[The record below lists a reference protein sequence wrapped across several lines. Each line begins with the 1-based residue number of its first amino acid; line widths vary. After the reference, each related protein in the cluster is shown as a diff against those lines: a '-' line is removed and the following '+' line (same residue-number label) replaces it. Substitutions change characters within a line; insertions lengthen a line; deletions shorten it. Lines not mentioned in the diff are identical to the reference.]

1 MNIVQYSGKLK
12 WKIVYVLLVSYGYQK
27 VRRSSNCCTGSNP
40 SSSIRALNRLFVA
53 KTLVATWWTI
63 LSWNHLKF
71 KISQNVRETYYKIGC
86 SPIHPYFL
94 GDCPY
99 PRRFCQV
106 SVVPIPN
113 GAAVGLANLRQG
125 VASNTLFLG
134 GSPDLRFARQDPI
147 WHTHTKKKNRI
158 TFWST
163 NMAMENLL
171 KV

>member
-40 SSSIRALNRLFVA
+40 SSSIRALNRLFMA

-99 PRRFCQV
+99 PHRFFQV

-134 GSPDLRFARQDPI
+134 RFSWPSLCPPRPNMT
-147 WHTHTKKKNRI
+147 HTHTKKKTELPSGQQTWQWKI
-158 TFWST
+158 S
-163 NMAMENLL
+163 
-171 KV
+171 